1 MRWTLKPQPEKEK
14 VEKLAKELQVN
25 STIASILCQRNIET
39 FEDAKN
45 YFRPN
50 LKQIHDPF
58 LMKDMDVAVSRI
70 ETAIANNENIL
81 ISQLLTRNLV
91 SVNEN
96 KTTYNAIKLLTTNN
110 IGALPVLNDNMELS
124 GIISERDIIREISNN
139 LSVNFKKSNIK
150 SIMTSKVITIN
161 KNTKSETIMDIMSKN
176 KIRHIPIVEN
186 KLLIGIVSIGDV
198 VKRLLEKFNLENQ
211 HLKSW
216 LY

>member
-1 MRWTLKPQPEKEK
+1 M
-14 VEKLAKELQVN
+14 N
-25 STIASILCQRNIET
+25 S
-39 FEDAKN
+39 
-45 YFRPN
+45 
-50 LKQIHDPF
+50 
-58 LMKDMDVAVSRI
+58 
-70 ETAIANNENIL
+70 NNENIL

-91 SVNEN
+91 SINEN

-124 GIISERDIIREISNN
+124 GIISERDIIREISIN

>member
-1 MRWTLKPQPEKEK
+1 M
-14 VEKLAKELQVN
+14 N
-25 STIASILCQRNIET
+25 S
-39 FEDAKN
+39 
-45 YFRPN
+45 
-50 LKQIHDPF
+50 
-58 LMKDMDVAVSRI
+58 
-70 ETAIANNENIL
+70 NNENIL

-186 KLLIGIVSIGDV
+186 KVLLGIVSIGDV
-198 VKRLLEKFNLENQ
+198 VKRLLEKFKLENQ

>member
-1 MRWTLKPQPEKEK
+1 M
-14 VEKLAKELQVN
+14 N
-25 STIASILCQRNIET
+25 S
-39 FEDAKN
+39 
-45 YFRPN
+45 
-50 LKQIHDPF
+50 
-58 LMKDMDVAVSRI
+58 
-70 ETAIANNENIL
+70 NNENIL

-91 SVNEN
+91 SINEN

-110 IGALPVLNDNMELS
+110 IGALPVINDNMELS

>member
-1 MRWTLKPQPEKEK
+1 M
-14 VEKLAKELQVN
+14 N
-25 STIASILCQRNIET
+25 S
-39 FEDAKN
+39 
-45 YFRPN
+45 
-50 LKQIHDPF
+50 
-58 LMKDMDVAVSRI
+58 
-70 ETAIANNENIL
+70 NNQNIL

-91 SVNEN
+91 SINEN

-110 IGALPVLNDNMELS
+110 IGALPVINDNMELS

-161 KNTKSETIMDIMSKN
+161 KDTKSETIMDIMSKN

>member
-1 MRWTLKPQPEKEK
+1 M
-14 VEKLAKELQVN
+14 N
-25 STIASILCQRNIET
+25 S
-39 FEDAKN
+39 
-45 YFRPN
+45 
-50 LKQIHDPF
+50 
-58 LMKDMDVAVSRI
+58 
-70 ETAIANNENIL
+70 NNENIL

-96 KTTYNAIKLLTTNN
+96 KTTYSAIKLLTTNN

>member
-1 MRWTLKPQPEKEK
+1 M
-14 VEKLAKELQVN
+14 N
-25 STIASILCQRNIET
+25 S
-39 FEDAKN
+39 
-45 YFRPN
+45 
-50 LKQIHDPF
+50 
-58 LMKDMDVAVSRI
+58 
-70 ETAIANNENIL
+70 NNENIL

-161 KNTKSETIMDIMSKN
+161 RNTKSETIMNIMSKN

>member
-1 MRWTLKPQPEKEK
+1 M
-14 VEKLAKELQVN
+14 N
-25 STIASILCQRNIET
+25 S
-39 FEDAKN
+39 
-45 YFRPN
+45 
-50 LKQIHDPF
+50 
-58 LMKDMDVAVSRI
+58 
-70 ETAIANNENIL
+70 NNENIL

-96 KTTYNAIKLLTTNN
+96 KTTYNAIKLLTTNS

-198 VKRLLEKFNLENQ
+198 VKRLLEKFNLENK

>member
-1 MRWTLKPQPEKEK
+1 M
-14 VEKLAKELQVN
+14 N
-25 STIASILCQRNIET
+25 S
-39 FEDAKN
+39 
-45 YFRPN
+45 
-50 LKQIHDPF
+50 
-58 LMKDMDVAVSRI
+58 
-70 ETAIANNENIL
+70 NNENIL

-124 GIISERDIIREISNN
+124 GIISERDIIREISIN